1 MIKIKN
7 ILSWHFYKI
16 APGVKE
22 GVGIY
27 FDCAM
32 RSL

>member
-1 MIKIKN
+1 MIKIK
-7 ILSWHFYKI
+7 IFYPGTFYKI